1 MALKQWLRHVMTR
14 CVAGKF
20 HGKILTLGDDSD
32 MSPFK
37 DKGDWNDEIIPEAI
51 RVKRHPHE
59 DSAQLRLQAIVAPKQ
74 QEIRKT
80 IFKMETKKK
89 SQMSTG

>member
-37 DKGDWNDEIIPEAI
+37 DKGD
-51 RVKRHPHE
+51 
-59 DSAQLRLQAIVAPKQ
+59 
-74 QEIRKT
+74 
-80 IFKMETKKK
+80 
-89 SQMSTG
+89 